1 MKRSG
6 TLHNINFD
14 MIKGDGY
21 GQYYIIAN
29 YKGVDLKIHTNN
41 SDAWDW
47 IEDESDEEK
56 HIQALR
62 FCYHVIIDKYR
73 RSI

>member
-6 TLHNINFD
+6 TFNKVTFE
-14 MIKGDGY
+14 MIKGNGY
-21 GQYYIIAN
+21 GQYYIISK
-29 YKGVDLKIHTNN
+29 YKGVDLKIHTTN

-47 IEDESDEEK
+47 INDESNKEK

-62 FCYHVIIDKYR
+62 SCYLMIVDRYR
-73 RSI
+73 RN